1 MAKPSGDGRI
11 RVGIIGSGAISQIIH
26 LPILRQLRNQFAIA
40 ALCDISAETMSILG
54 AEYGVPDHAQFT
66 DYRALCASDLVDAV
80 LVCPMG
86 THVPYAIEA
95 LKHGKHVLVEKP
107 LTSRLDEADAF
118 VAASHEARERHGAIT
133 LMAYMKRHDVG
144 YQYAQRLVRPLADKG
159 EIRFVEAHHI
169 HSRNERYMDYFP
181 VIRPSDIP
189 ASAVESMR
197 QQYVTDVELALG
209 MNPDPRV
216 ARAYHI
222 MSGSSIHDLY
232 TLTGMLG
239 RPLGVVASEAWDDG
253 LCYRTMFE
261 FPNGAK
267 VNYAWI
273 DIRDVRR
280 FEQEFACYGADIRV
294 NISFCQ
300 PFIAGDVSTVRVQQ
314 MEPSPADP
322 APFGRHNGTAH
333 AGDTR
338 PGLVLPG
345 GEGWPA
351 AGTAHSE
358 KSVTAGFDNQFKRE
372 WQHFHACITRG
383 VEPLV
388 GAQEARDDTAF
399 IIEWARATRGV

>member
-1 MAKPSGDGRI
+1 MAKPSGNGRI
-11 RVGIIGSGAISQIIH
+11 RIGIIGSGAISQIIH
-26 LPILRQLRNQFAIA
+26 LPTLKQLRNQFEIA
-40 ALCDISAETMSILG
+40 ALCDISAETMSVLG
-54 AEYGVPDHAQFT
+54 VEYGVPAHAQFT

-80 LVCPMG
+80 LICPMG

-95 LKHGKHVLVEKP
+95 LRHGKHVLVEKP

-118 VAASHEARERHGAIT
+118 VAASLEAREKHGAVT

-169 HSRNERYMDYFP
+169 HSRNERYMDYFS

-189 ASAVESMR
+189 ASAVESMK
-197 QQYVTDVELALG
+197 QQYATDVELALG
-209 MNPDPRV
+209 TNPDPRV

-222 MSGSSIHDLY
+222 MTGSSIHDLY
-232 TLTGMLG
+232 TLNGMLG
-239 RPLGVVASEAWDDG
+239 RPVGIVASEAWDDG
-253 LCYRTMFE
+253 FCYRTMFE
-261 FPNGAK
+261 FPNGTK

-280 FEQEFACYGADIRV
+280 FQQEFACYGPDIRV

-322 APFGRHNGTAH
+322 APYGRHDGTAH
-333 AGDTR
+333 AGDAS

-351 AGTAHSE
+351 AGTAHTE
-358 KSVTAGFDNQFKRE
+358 KCVTAGFDNQFKRE

>member
-26 LPILRQLRNQFAIA
+26 LPILRQLREQFEIA

-54 AEYGVPDHAQFT
+54 VEYGVPAHAQFT

-80 LVCPMG
+80 LICPLG

-107 LTSRLDEADAF
+107 LTSRVDEADAF
-118 VAASHEARERHGAIT
+118 VAASHEAREKHGAVT
-133 LMAYMKRHDVG
+133 LMAYMKRHDAG

-181 VIRPSDIP
+181 VIRPTDIP
-189 ASAVESMR
+189 DSARAAARAEHES
-197 QQYVTDVELALG
+197 VLAAALG
-209 MNPDPRV
+209 PNPDGQV
-216 ARAYHI
+216 AKCFGG
-222 MSGSSIHDLY
+222 MMGSSIHDVY
-232 TLTGMLG
+232 TLSGLLG
-239 RPLGVVASEAWDDG
+239 RPKSIIASEVWDDG
-253 LCYRTMFE
+253 HCWRAMFE
-261 FPNGAK
+261 FPNGTK

-280 FEQEFACYGADIRV
+280 FQQEFACYGPDIRV
-294 NISFCQ
+294 SLTLAM
-300 PFIAGDVSTVRVQQ
+300 PFIAGDASTVRVQQ

-322 APFGRHNGTAH
+322 APYGRHDGTAH
-333 AGDTR
+333 AGDTG

-351 AGTAHSE
+351 AGTAHTE
-358 KSVTAGFDNQFKRE
+358 KFVTPGFDNQFKRE